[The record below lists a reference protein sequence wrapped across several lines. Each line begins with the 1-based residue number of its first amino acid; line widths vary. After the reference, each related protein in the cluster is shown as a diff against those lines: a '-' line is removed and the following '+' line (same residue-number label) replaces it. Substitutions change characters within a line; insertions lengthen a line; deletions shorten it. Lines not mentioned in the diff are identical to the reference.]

1 MPGAPI
7 YLGPVLNGSM
17 VYECLVG
24 FKGGIMYLRIGAIC
38 PKLVED
44 ERVKETHVA
53 GHLLHAAQLAFFFCV
68 SKFHH
73 EA

>member
-1 MPGAPI
+1 
-7 YLGPVLNGSM
+7 
-17 VYECLVG
+17 
-24 FKGGIMYLRIGAIC
+24 MYLRIGAVC